1 MMTQVNEEGLS
12 TVSMEAI
19 IDYRKYDAFDV
30 PKHGMYVATL
40 QVQKKTRNMT
50 VGWSLRVKWAMTQ
63 NCGYT

>member
-1 MMTQVNEEGLS
+1 MMTQVDEEGLP

-19 IDYRKYDAFDV
+19 IDYRKYDTFDL
-30 PKHGMYVATL
+30 PKNGMYVATL

-50 VGWSLRVKWAMTQ
+50 VGWSLRVKWEMTQ